1 MAFRFVLCLLLAKG
15 LVEGMFGLTFSS
27 KLIHVYS
34 DEAKAIWVSRSKNL
48 SAESWPKRNSSE
60 YFRLLLGSDLTRQRM
75 KLGSQYDF
83 LYPSEGSETLF
94 FGDDLYWLHYT
105 WIDIGTPNV
114 SFLVALD
121 AGSDLLW
128 VPCDCIEC
136 APLSANYYNGLDRD
150 LSEYSPS
157 LSSTSRHLPCS
168 HQLCN
173 PVATCESPREACSYN
188 SKYYSANTSSSGLLI
203 EDKLHLESHGKHAAQ
218 SSLDASIILGCGRKQ
233 SGEYL
238 VGAAPDG
245 VMGLGPGSISVPSL
259 LAKAG
264 LIKDS
269 FSFCLNENDSGRI
282 LFGDQGH
289 ASQQY
294 TPFLPIDGEF
304 AAYVVGVE
312 SFCVGSSYLKKTGFQ
327 ALIDTGTS
335 FTYLPDEV
343 YKLVVS
349 EFDKHVNA
357 SRVVL
362 RQYPWEYC
370 YKVSSHELDN
380 IPTLKLTF
388 SRNQTFR
395 IHYPMYT
402 TPSNQEYT
410 IACLTI
416 VQTDDDY
423 GTIGQNFLKGYHM
436 IFDRENLRFGWSSS
450 NCEDSTG
457 DEANFTAPWHGGSP
471 NPLPANQ
478 QQSIPNTHSV
488 PPAFAGPTL
497 PKPAGA
503 PLGCMTASHFLSL
516 LSLVC
521 SLLFWLSN

>member
-15 LVEGMFGLTFSS
+15 LVEGTVALTFSS

-34 DEAKAIWVSRSKNL
+34 DEAKAVWASRRKNL
-48 SAESWPKRNSSE
+48 SDESWPKRNSSE

-75 KLGSQYDF
+75 KLGSQHDF
-83 LYPSEGSETLF
+83 LYPSEGSQTLF
-94 FGDDLYWLHYT
+94 FGDDLASLHYI

-136 APLSANYYNGLDRD
+136 APLSANYYNALDRD

-173 PVATCESPREACSYN
+173 LTSKCKSPKEPCSYN
-188 SKYYSANTSSSGLLI
+188 YQYYSANTSSSGLLI
-203 EDKLHLESHGKHAAQ
+203 EDKLHLKSYEKHTAQ
-218 SSLDASIILGCGRKQ
+218 SSVEASIILGCGRRQ
-233 SGEYL
+233 SGDYL
-238 VGAAPDG
+238 QGAAPDG

-269 FSFCLNENDSGRI
+269 FSICLNENDSGRI

-289 ASQQY
+289 TSEQY
-294 TPFLPIDGEF
+294 TPFLPIDGDF
-304 AAYVVGVE
+304 FAYVVAVE
-312 SFCVGSSYLKKTGFQ
+312 SLCIGSSCLKNTGFQ

-335 FTYLPDEV
+335 FTYLPDEI

-349 EFDKHVNA
+349 EFDKQVSAPRIN
-357 SRVVL
+357 L
-362 RQYPWEYC
+362 QEYPWDYC
-370 YKVSSHELDN
+370 YNISSHELDN
-380 IPTLKLTF
+380 ISTFKLTF
-388 SRNQTFR
+388 SKNQTFR
-395 IHYPMYT
+395 IHNPLFT
-402 TPSNQEYT
+402 SPSNQEYT
-410 IACLTI
+410 ITCLTI
-416 VQTDDDY
+416 MQADDNY
-423 GTIGQNFLKGYHM
+423 ATIGQNFLKGYHM
-436 IFDRENLRFGWSSS
+436 IFDRENVRFGWSSS
-450 NCEDSTG
+450 NCEDNKG
-457 DEANFTAPWHGGSP
+457 DKANLTAPWNGGSP

-478 QQSIPNTHSV
+478 QQSVPNTHSV
-488 PPAFAGPTL
+488 PPAFAGPAL
-497 PKPAGA
+497 HKPARA
-503 PLGCMTASHFLSL
+503 PPRGMMASHFLSL
-516 LSLVC
+516 VSLLC
-521 SLLFWLSN
+521 SLFWVSH